1 MLTHPQIT
9 GENMSEETKQTD
21 PSSAKEVASKFIGKN
36 GLWVVVVLV
45 LAGIYSAMYLEAGT
59 LAVVM
64 SMISTVV
71 MAIIG
76 ILMGITG
83 TKDKEEK
90 PEITIIRD
98 LIDKASKEESPMQ
111 VDVSDGKV
119 TVRKGDSLTT
129 LEK

>member
-1 MLTHPQIT
+1 
-9 GENMSEETKQTD
+9 MSEENKPVD
-21 PSSAKEVASKFIGKN
+21 HSSAKEIASKFIGKW
-36 GLWVVVVLV
+36 GLGVVVVLV
-45 LAGIYSAMYLEAGT
+45 LAAIYSAGSLEAGT

-83 TKDKEEK
+83 TKDAKK
-90 PEITIIRD
+90 DPPEITIIRD
-98 LIDKASKEESPMQ
+98 LIQRASKEESPMQ

>member
-1 MLTHPQIT
+1 
-9 GENMSEETKQTD
+9 MSEEKKQD
-21 PSSAKEVASKFIGKN
+21 DDVDYGSAKEIASRFIGKW
-36 GLWVVVVLV
+36 GLAVVVILV
-45 LAGIYSAMYLEAGT
+45 LAAIWSASELEAGT

-83 TKDKEEK
+83 TKDAKK
-90 PEITIIRD
+90 DPPEITIIRD
-98 LIDKASKEESPMQ
+98 LIQRASKEESPMQ

>member
-1 MLTHPQIT
+1 
-9 GENMSEETKQTD
+9 MSEEKKTEHDTD
-21 PSSAKEVASKFIGKN
+21 YGSAKEIASRFIGKW
-36 GLWVVVVLV
+36 GLAVVVTLV

-83 TKDKEEK
+83 TKDAKK
-90 PEITIIRD
+90 DPPEITIIRD
-98 LIDKASKEESPMQ
+98 LIQRASKEESPMQ

>member
-1 MLTHPQIT
+1 MTD
-9 GENMSEETKQTD
+9 ETKQTD
-21 PSSAKEVASKFIGKN
+21 PSSAKEIASKFIGKW
-36 GLWVVVVLV
+36 GLGVVVVLV
-45 LAGIYSAMYLEAGT
+45 LAAIYSAGSLEAGT

-71 MAIIG
+71 MAVIG

-83 TKDKEEK
+83 TKDSKK
-90 PEITIIRD
+90 DPPEITIIRD
-98 LIDKASKEESPMQ
+98 LIQRASKEESPMQ

-119 TVRKGDSLTT
+119 TVRKGESLTT

>member
-1 MLTHPQIT
+1 
-9 GENMSEETKQTD
+9 MSEENKPEVD
-21 PSSAKEVASKFIGKN
+21 HSSAKEIASKFIGKW
-36 GLWVVVVLV
+36 GLGVVVVLV

-83 TKDKEEK
+83 TKDSKK
-90 PEITIIRD
+90 DPPEITIIRD
-98 LIDKASKEESPMQ
+98 LIQRASKEESPMQ

-119 TVRKGDSLTT
+119 TVRKGESVTT

>member
-1 MLTHPQIT
+1 
-9 GENMSEETKQTD
+9 MSEENKTEHDTD
-21 PSSAKEVASKFIGKN
+21 YGSAKEIASRFIGKW
-36 GLWVVVVLV
+36 GLAVVVTLV

-83 TKDKEEK
+83 TKDAKK
-90 PEITIIRD
+90 DPPEITIIRD
-98 LIDKASKEESPMQ
+98 LIQRASKEESPMQ